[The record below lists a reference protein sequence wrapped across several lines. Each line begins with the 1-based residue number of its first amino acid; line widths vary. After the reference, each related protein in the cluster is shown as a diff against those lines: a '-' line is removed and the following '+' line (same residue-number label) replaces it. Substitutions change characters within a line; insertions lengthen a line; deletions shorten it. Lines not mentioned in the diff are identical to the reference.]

1 MTDANLV
8 RVLQQQT
15 TRRVGLVDYAV
26 VSKGTPAIIER
37 FGALRG
43 EGCRF
48 AIVDALS
55 NDDLLELG
63 AACADLALVT
73 AGSGGAP
80 RPPANLPDQSPPP
93 GGGRGEAPPA
103 VEGVRAAVAGRCS
116 TG

>member
-26 VSKGTPAIIER
+26 VSKGTPAIIEC
-37 FGALRG
+37 FGALRR
-43 EGCRF
+43 ERCSF

-73 AGSGGAP
+73 AGSGLPLRVPPRLPKPGLFFEDFRGGA
-80 RPPANLPDQSPPP
+80 PP
-93 GGGRGEAPPA
+93 GGG
-103 VEGVRAAVAGRCS
+103 GV
-116 TG
+116 